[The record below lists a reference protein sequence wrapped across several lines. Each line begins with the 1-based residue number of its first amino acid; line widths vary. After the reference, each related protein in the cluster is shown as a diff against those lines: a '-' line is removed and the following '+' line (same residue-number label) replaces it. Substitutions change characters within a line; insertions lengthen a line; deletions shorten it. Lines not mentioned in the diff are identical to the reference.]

1 MARLSVMAMYKTSRP
16 GRSVRWRLAA
26 VIVIRSQPA
35 RCRGSRP
42 SRAPSRSNQSA
53 PTSTGVHQYNEL
65 ETRQCAR
72 LYAAENATAYAA
84 RDDLQSENPKQGQTR
99 PSRVRVAGG
108 RKDPRHEPRRDEE
121 SRLEGP
127 ATHQPECRREGEE
140 EGGKVDGHPREF
152 AGIRGA
158 AGGRVVDRGELSQLS
173 LCRYGAFGSR
183 PVRRLENPVA
193 QQYDQHQ
200 KTRHGPFSGR

>member
-1 MARLSVMAMYKTSRP
+1 MYKTSRP
-16 GRSVRWRLAA
+16 GRSARWRLAA

-42 SRAPSRSNQSA
+42 SRASSRAIKALPLRRACINTTNSR
-53 PTSTGVHQYNEL
+53 
-65 ETRQCAR
+65 TRQCAR
-72 LYAAENATAYAA
+72 LCAAENAAAYAA
-84 RDDLQSENPKQGQTR
+84 RDDLQSENPKQRQAR
-99 PSRVRVAGG
+99 PPRVRVAGG
-108 RKDPRHEPRRDEE
+108 RKDPRHGPRRDEE

-140 EGGKVDGHPREF
+140 EGGQVAGHPREF

-183 PVRRLENPVA
+183 PVRRLENPVT

-200 KTRHGPFSGR
+200 KTRHGPFPGR